1 MTPDTWN
8 RLAVGLLIA
17 GLVFLLLT
25 IGLSVKYHLFS
36 LLRYEFA
43 NREKKEQE
51 EKNYFYSDPSAQVE
65 RPYSSETAEKLYQD
79 VLDNAANARGAG
91 YDDQPHDVG
100 SSGPT
105 VLTKR
110 PPVNDGATVL
120 TSRKPPQEDGATVL
134 TSRKP
139 PQEDGATV
147 LTSRKPPQEDGA
159 TVLTS
164 RKPPQ
169 GDGATVLT
177 SRKHVQNDDKSATTP
192 APENDGVVIA
202 SQDVQ
207 EAASD
212 AFVVT
217 ESILVV
223 NGDTSKVLQYL
234 K

>member
-1 MTPDTWN
+1 M
-8 RLAVGLLIA
+8 IA

-147 LTSRKPPQEDGA
+147 LTSRKPPQ
-159 TVLTS
+159 
-164 RKPPQ
+164 

>member
-8 RLAVGLLIA
+8 RLAIGLLIA

-147 LTSRKPPQEDGA
+147 LTSRK
-159 TVLTS
+159 
-164 RKPPQ
+164 
-169 GDGATVLT
+169 
-177 SRKHVQNDDKSATTP
+177 HVQNDDKSATTP
-192 APENDGVVIA
+192 AAETDGVVIA